1 MNSISNIRNV
11 LIGRMK
17 FIFTQFVI
25 YNNWIFEYC
34 CLFSLQY
41 WNYLSF
47 WYFNLGAFEN
57 TQLGGISIF
66 SFLLI
71 GIQIVFFRLN
81 AQVIFLRKH
90 FLLLPLNVILH
101 DIQLFGFYSIID
113 FSIFI
118 SIGKKKHDE
127 IAKKFAIMQDEKR
140 GLQKIMLFSS

>member
-1 MNSISNIRNV
+1 MSSISNIR
-11 LIGRMK
+11 IGRMK
-17 FIFTQFVI
+17 FIFTQLVI
-25 YNNWIFEYC
+25 YNIWIFEYC

-47 WYFNLGAFEN
+47 WYLNLGAFKN

-118 SIGKKKHDE
+118 SIGKSKTRWDCKKVCNYARRKREDC
-127 IAKKFAIMQDEKR
+127 KK
-140 GLQKIMLFSS
+140 